1 MGIPQRCAK
10 VDQRTRGLGG
20 IPQACNLREK
30 DVTELARSVSGTRES
45 KAHFAN
51 AYARDI
57 DAQVG
62 PLPLRRRTAP
72 ATLVEMVSE
81 GLALEEIVVKVADD
95 DRILKE
101 PSMHCHVVIAQRA

>member
-1 MGIPQRCAK
+1 MGTPQRCAK

-20 IPQACNLREK
+20 IPQAGNLREK
-30 DVTELARSVSGTRES
+30 DVTELARPVGGTRES
-45 KAHFAN
+45 KAHFAD

-81 GLALEEIVVKVADD
+81 GLALEEIVVEETDNCRV
-95 DRILKE
+95 LKE
-101 PSMHCHVVIAQRA
+101 PSVHCDIVIAQRA